1 VKEWFEALPPRDRAM
16 VLGGSLLTAVLL
28 AWALVW
34 HPLVAEVRDLED
46 EVAGL
51 RGQLD
56 WMQQA
61 AAEVRQLQRTV
72 AGSRPQG
79 LGGRSLLAVVDQS
92 ARSAGLATGL
102 KRVEPDGQARAK
114 VRLEQVPFDN
124 LMRWLGQI
132 RRQYGI
138 RALNVRLER
147 GEGAGLV
154 NARLT
159 LELPEA

>member
-1 VKEWFEALPPRDRAM
+1 MRDWFESLPPRDRAM
-16 VLGGSLLTAVLL
+16 VLGGGVLALLLL
-28 AWALVW
+28 AWAFLW
-34 HPLVAEVRDLED
+34 HPLVVKARDLEA
-46 EVAGL
+46 EVEGL
-51 RGQLD
+51 QGQLA
-56 WMQQA
+56 WMQEA
-61 AAEVRQLQRTV
+61 AAEVRRLQRTV

-92 ARSAGLATGL
+92 ARSAGLAAGL

-147 GEGAGLV
+147 AEGEGQV
-154 NARLT
+154 NARLS
-159 LELPEA
+159 LELPKA